1 VPTAGGRA
9 PRPRSGY
16 KVFTSYEEEA
26 SAAKKR
32 PEHER
37 MMKDAKRGAFQ
48 VLVIWALDRFGR
60 SMTGNLADVLELDR
74 VGVQVVSV
82 RESWLDTGSP
92 VRTLL
97 LAIFSWLAEQERVRI
112 GERTRARMAA
122 ARRREVESAPNS
134 SNPGDMSTCG
144 GHPVGDY
151 PTHPPPTTLDSARF
165 PTCPVSMP
173 SMGCIQDGRF
183 RCPSERTTCH
193 TGRHLFIACS
203 APANMVIPQTS
214 PERMHVGDAEVW
226 RDALFVNA

>member
-1 VPTAGGRA
+1 
-9 PRPRSGY
+9 
-16 KVFTSYEEEA
+16 
-26 SAAKKR
+26 
-32 PEHER
+32 

-122 ARRREVESAPNS
+122 ARRRGSR
-134 SNPGDMSTCG
+134 
-144 GHPVGDY
+144 VG
-151 PTHPPPTTLDSARF
+151 
-165 PTCPVSMP
+165 
-173 SMGCIQDGRF
+173 
-183 RCPSERTTCH
+183 SE
-193 TGRHLFIACS
+193 
-203 APANMVIPQTS
+203 
-214 PERMHVGDAEVW
+214 
-226 RDALFVNA
+226 